1 MTTTV
6 TCRHCAQKARVR
18 SDGTLAVHY
27 LVLKVSA
34 RAVSSV
40 GAGTVKRRCSGSER
54 PAETASSTA
63 NP

>member
-1 MTTTV
+1 MTATV
-6 TCRHCAQKARVR
+6 TCNHCQQKAQVR

-34 RAVSSV
+34 RAVTSV

-54 PAETASSTA
+54 PATTTGRTA